1 MQKEK
6 GNYIPCAFEV
16 IYGLSATT
24 TVANIL

>member
-6 GNYIPCAFEV
+6 ENYIPCAFEV
-16 IYGLSATT
+16 IDGLSATT